1 MSFSFN
7 ILPLSESVVR
17 IDLFGRLLA
26 RDEANDLMIAADNQ
40 LSSGNNR
47 FVINLSDLAFVN
59 SAGLSSLILL
69 LTKARKNNGEV
80 VIFGSNKR
88 LEELIIL
95 TKLNTVFSI
104 FKTESE
110 AIEAIKE

>member
-1 MSFSFN
+1 M
-7 ILPLSESVVR
+7 R
-17 IDLFGRLLA
+17 IDLTGRLLS
-26 RDEANDLMIAADNQ
+26 RDQAGELMLAADRQ
-40 LSSGNNR
+40 LSAGNNR
-47 FVINLSDLAFVN
+47 FVINLSDLSFVN

-104 FKTESE
+104 FATESE
-110 AIEAIKE
+110 AIEAINE

>member
-7 ILPLSESVVR
+7 ILPISESIVR
-17 IDLFGRLLA
+17 IDLAGRLLS
-26 RDEANDLMIAADNQ
+26 RDQAGELMMAADQQ
-40 LSSGNNR
+40 LSAGNNR
-47 FVINLSDLAFVN
+47 FVINLSELAFVN
-59 SAGLSSLILL
+59 SSGLSSLILL
-69 LTKARKNNGEV
+69 LTKARKSSGEV

-104 FKTESE
+104 FETELE